1 MAYLATAIEITMPA
15 LIVAGLAT
23 LTLIGMT
30 ILASSS
36 SIRPAG
42 PII

>member
-1 MAYLATAIEITMPA
+1 MAYLATAIEITPA